1 MSKKSKIPDFTLPQF
16 KPVTFQ
22 NLVHRLYT
30 DKRMLKSMI
39 SEAKTLETFPNKSF
53 SSRSFMLEKRIV
65 KTKEDLFEMISS
77 EEFVKL
83 IDGDLDD

>member
-1 MSKKSKIPDFTLPQF
+1 
-16 KPVTFQ
+16 
-22 NLVHRLYT
+22 
-30 DKRMLKSMI
+30 MI